1 MLPGVKA
8 CLLKEINNYVKMKK
22 SVLTTS
28 VVSKVMFELGSLG
41 IQIADSVLHFNP
53 FLKAANKDESQIVEF
68 ISGFLSF
75 FSFFKGFCRFTL
87 RNIFPNMSCPGH
99 RKRSKKKKNLASC
112 PGRLR
117 CSISLCCVSHRQHKC
132 FLYCRFAVLL
142 SSPF

>member
-1 MLPGVKA
+1 
-8 CLLKEINNYVKMKK
+8 MKK

-99 RKRSKKKKNLASC
+99 RKRSKKKKKSC
-112 PGRLR
+112 LLPWPTEMFYFTL
-117 CSISLCCVSHRQHKC
+117 LCKSQTTQV
-132 FLYCRFAVLL
+132 FPLL
-142 SSPF
+142 QVCGFVK

>member
-1 MLPGVKA
+1 ML
-8 CLLKEINNYVKMKK
+8 
-22 SVLTTS
+22 
-28 VVSKVMFELGSLG
+28 ELGSLG

-68 ISGFLSF
+68 ISGFAFFFNGSAVSLSE
-75 FSFFKGFCRFTL
+75 
-87 RNIFPNMSCPGH
+87 IYFPICLAQVIGN
-99 RKRSKKKKNLASC
+99 KAKNKNLASC

-142 SSPF
+142 SSPFQ